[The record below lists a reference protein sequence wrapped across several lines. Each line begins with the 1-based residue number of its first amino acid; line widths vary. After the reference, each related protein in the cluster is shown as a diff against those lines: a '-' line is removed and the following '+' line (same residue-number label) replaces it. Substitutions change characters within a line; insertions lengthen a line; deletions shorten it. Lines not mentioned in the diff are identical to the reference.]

1 MKRSDHLSLV
11 GKKIAVKG
19 RRLFNR
25 DEINV
30 QYKLEYIGNSS
41 VLERKMALNDRWP
54 SIRPCYKLQVF
65 TFIRIS
71 AKTGKIRNDGQFS
84 RSVRLKMST
93 WVQWTP
99 DSLHK
104 NVRKICAKNVRIIH
118 TCQAY
123 NCVNNDCTN

>member
-1 MKRSDHLSLV
+1 MSLV

-54 SIRPCYKLQVF
+54 SIRPCCKLQVF

-93 WVQWTP
+93 
-99 DSLHK
+99 
-104 NVRKICAKNVRIIH
+104 
-118 TCQAY
+118 
-123 NCVNNDCTN
+123 